1 MKDILIS
8 NIFLIAVVLGYT
20 VFVANHFFRFKKLAG
35 NKVGEYKHNSTVK
48 TMGYVMLA
56 IGVFYVVMFILQEKK
71 TPSMIFTF
79 ALFVYFVTLVSFISI
94 KNILMYENGLI
105 YSGKFLLY
113 QDMMSI
119 EKLTKKG
126 INIKMQKK
134 GLSDTV
140 YINKVEDEKTFIS
153 DVKKRMK
160 FAKKGKK
167 ITKKIEQ
174 K

>member
-113 QDMMSI
+113 QDMESI
-119 EKLTKKG
+119 DKLTKKG

-140 YINKVEDEKTFIS
+140 YINKIEDEKAFIA

-167 ITKKIEQ
+167 LAKK
-174 K
+174 